1 MIPPD
6 YLYKEECISMPYAN
20 DGLIDNPRSSIHPS
34 MRNIGG
40 GYDHD
45 RLANELAAALEKTNT
60 FTYLEFEKFVP
71 LFQEVS
77 RQKMLDPDT
86 PAEEKEELETLRK
99 EYDEVVDL
107 TKPVTVTDTDGRV
120 LYMLPPDKN
129 RLEILSGANSE
140 ELDRFVAASKR
151 LSNSPISQIE
161 VNKSAYSLTKTLA
174 ANQDGSEIMQR
185 AQQFAQ
191 ISYDF
196 DKRMGRISDTS
207 SEPPTSTKQQDK
219 VEPTED
225 LPPDQLLFE

>member
-1 MIPPD
+1 
-6 YLYKEECISMPYAN
+6 MPYSN

-45 RLANELAAALEKTNT
+45 RLADELAAALQKTNT
-60 FTYLEFEKFVP
+60 FTNVEFEKFVP

-86 PAEEKEELETLRK
+86 PPEEKEALETLRK

-107 TKPVTVTDTDGRV
+107 TKPVTVTDTDGNI
-120 LYMLPPDKN
+120 LYVLPPDKN
-129 RLEILSGANSE
+129 RLEILHGANSE

-161 VNKSAYSLTKTLA
+161 VNKSAYSLSKTLA

-196 DKRMGRISDTS
+196 DKRMGRIQDTS
-207 SEPPTSTKQQDK
+207 SPSEDTTLKKDEST
-219 VEPTED
+219 TED